1 MADSA
6 KNKKILS
13 QLVAWGCD
21 VPGAM
26 TRFLNNEDFYC
37 TLLASVPEE
46 KGFTELG
53 VALKKKDTV
62 AAFDSA
68 HELKGVLANM
78 GLTPLWEDA
87 CALVEPLRVGKLT
100 NTDANYAKLL
110 ADLST
115 FKEMLK

>member
-1 MADSA
+1 
-6 KNKKILS
+6 
-13 QLVAWGCD
+13 
-21 VPGAM
+21 
-26 TRFLNNEDFYC
+26 
-37 TLLASVPEE
+37 
-46 KGFTELG
+46 
-53 VALKKKDTV
+53 V